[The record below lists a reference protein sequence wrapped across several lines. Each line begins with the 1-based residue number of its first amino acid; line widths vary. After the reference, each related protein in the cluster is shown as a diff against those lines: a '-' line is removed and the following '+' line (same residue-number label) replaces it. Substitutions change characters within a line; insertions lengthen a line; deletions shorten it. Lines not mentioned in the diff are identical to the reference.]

1 MEKVKY
7 LPPKYS
13 YSMKDLAEYLGIFE
27 VTEDQMKGMQGSDG
41 TLSDTSS
48 SMSLMTQSAF
58 LPKKSQLDVIREQV
72 TYKEEED
79 EEDGSAN
86 KKDGKGGGGRDEGP
100 PSVREN
106 KTVMSIGGARH
117 GGTAK

>member
-1 MEKVKY
+1 
-7 LPPKYS
+7 
-13 YSMKDLAEYLGIFE
+13 
-27 VTEDQMKGMQGSDG
+27 
-41 TLSDTSS
+41 
-48 SMSLMTQSAF
+48 

-86 KKDGKGGGGRDEGP
+86 KKDGGGREEGP

>member
-1 MEKVKY
+1 M
-7 LPPKYS
+7 
-13 YSMKDLAEYLGIFE
+13 
-27 VTEDQMKGMQGSDG
+27 
-41 TLSDTSS
+41 
-48 SMSLMTQSAF
+48 
-58 LPKKSQLDVIREQV
+58 PKKSQLDVIREQV

-86 KKDGKGGGGRDEGP
+86 KKDGGGREEGP

>member
-1 MEKVKY
+1 
-7 LPPKYS
+7 
-13 YSMKDLAEYLGIFE
+13 
-27 VTEDQMKGMQGSDG
+27 
-41 TLSDTSS
+41 
-48 SMSLMTQSAF
+48 MTQSAF

-86 KKDGKGGGGRDEGP
+86 KKDGKGGGGREEGP